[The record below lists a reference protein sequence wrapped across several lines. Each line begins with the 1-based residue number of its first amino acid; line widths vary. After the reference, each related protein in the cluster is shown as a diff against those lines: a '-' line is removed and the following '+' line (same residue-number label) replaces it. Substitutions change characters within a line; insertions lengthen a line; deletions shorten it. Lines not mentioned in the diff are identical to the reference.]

1 MPRRQCRDRSPRW
14 RIRNLRTQI
23 RIGVLQRHCPS
34 QTIEEPRLAYR
45 FRGRG
50 VESGRLQGGI
60 VRSMPKLVERN
71 QAHLAQ
77 PRVGMHRPAEF
88 DTVQRTGIEIYQRG
102 VETTRRRMRAE
113 ENFERFGSGERSLAF
128 KSHRAYLPTYPLRR
142 SAICVYDQHPFSA
155 QPRACIRLALATP
168 GSLRN
173 LAANENGEPCPTTL
187 STFSVPPINSTIGAE
202 IASPRP
208 V

>member
-1 MPRRQCRDRSPRW
+1 MLRRRRRDRSLRW

-45 FRGRG
+45 FRGPG

-60 VRSMPKLVERN
+60 VRSMPKLVKRD
-71 QAHLAQ
+71 QTHLAQ
-77 PRVGMHRPAEF
+77 PWVGMDRPAEF
-88 DTVQRTGIEIYQRG
+88 DTVQRAGIEIYQRG

-113 ENFERFGSGERSLAF
+113 EYFERFGAGKRSLAF
-128 KSHRAYLPTYPLRR
+128 KSHRTYLPTYPLRR

-155 QPRACIRLALATP
+155 QPRTCICLGLAHP
-168 GSLRN
+168 G
-173 LAANENGEPCPTTL
+173 
-187 STFSVPPINSTIGAE
+187 
-202 IASPRP
+202 
-208 V
+208 